1 MNRIPHLVFI
11 TLLAALLSACS
22 SIDLPTVEE
31 SEARIARLR
40 TDLER
45 AEAPLRAYEERFALK
60 RDMTTSIDPDVLN
73 RVLKA
78 VATQRSDDMRIGFPA
93 TRPLLEE
100 RTSLLGI
107 SYTNRLDIDSGL
119 VTLNLKRAELRG
131 LRRGAVRVF
140 LELEGEGR
148 IAVSGRY
155 AGVPASSSPRIE
167 LSLRDTVTLLV
178 KSDPKGGITLAPAKQ
193 TVKLSTTFHVSLL
206 GWEIPWNEE
215 TPLQLDEL
223 LQPITMPGILS
234 GEIKLPAPAREYS
247 SSRYEFVTIPV
258 EMKNV
263 EAGTGKGRIDIEGD
277 VVYR

>member
-1 MNRIPHLVFI
+1 MNRKYYLTV
-11 TLLAALLSACS
+11 ALSFALFFPACS

-31 SEARIARLR
+31 STARITRLSGE
-40 TDLER
+40 LAR
-45 AEAPLRAYEERFALK
+45 AEAPLRVYEERFALK
-60 RDMTTSIDPDVLN
+60 RDMKTSIDPDVLN

-93 TRPLLEE
+93 TRPLIQE
-100 RTSLLGI
+100 RNTLLGI
-107 SYTNRLDIDSGL
+107 SYVNRLDIDSGL

-131 LRRGAVRVF
+131 LRRGAVRVY

-178 KSDPKGGITLAPAKQ
+178 KSDPKGGITLTPAKQ
-193 TVKLSTTFHVSLL
+193 TVMLVTTFHVSLL

-215 TPLQLDEL
+215 TPLQINEL

-247 SSRYEFVTIPV
+247 SSRYEFVTVPV

-263 EAGTGKGRIDIEGD
+263 EAGTGKGRIDIEAD